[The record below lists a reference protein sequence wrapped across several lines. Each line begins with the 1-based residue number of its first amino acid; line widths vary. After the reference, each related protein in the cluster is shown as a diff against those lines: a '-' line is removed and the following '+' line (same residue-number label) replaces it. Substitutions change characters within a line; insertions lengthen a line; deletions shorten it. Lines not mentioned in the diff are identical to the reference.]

1 MTAPIAQFV
10 YTAPYGTLSFECYGT
25 YDSYQS
31 SLLEYCI
38 NLSDMENVK
47 KLFHHCQLTNQ
58 TITIVESTPFE
69 DKYVTYP
76 TSNSYVDV
84 TNFTFGKDSIK
95 KIILPPTIIGEIVK
109 SALKDLVDDLRYSV
123 DDLDEPYALASLLIQ
138 ELQADLMTG
147 DIQFIK
153 D

>member
-1 MTAPIAQFV
+1 
-10 YTAPYGTLSFECYGT
+10 
-25 YDSYQS
+25 
-31 SLLEYCI
+31 
-38 NLSDMENVK
+38 MENVK

-84 TNFTFGKDSIK
+84 TNLTFGKDSIK

-109 SALKDLVDDLRYSV
+109 SALKDLVDDL
-123 DDLDEPYALASLLIQ
+123 DEPYALASLLIQ
-138 ELQADLMTG
+138 ELQTDLMTG
-147 DIQFIK
+147 DIQFTTN
-153 D
+153 